1 MSDKRYDSKNRW
13 RNKSIAFRGSPEE
26 AAELD
31 KRWRL
36 CGYSSK
42 QDYFPNTNGWVTV
55 GLCALF
61 IFLYVILSY
70 IPVIAAIPAIAG
82 GIILTGL
89 FWVPADYI
97 GNDVARIIVKVLILA
112 VCGLVELAIFANATV
127 PWLEGKEDNKPR
139 IRIEK

>member
-1 MSDKRYDSKNRW
+1 MTLLLVVRK
-13 RNKSIAFRGSPEE
+13 I
-26 AAELD
+26 
-31 KRWRL
+31 
-36 CGYSSK
+36 
-42 QDYFPNTNGWVTV
+42 
-55 GLCALF
+55 LF
-61 IFLYVILSY
+61 YIILSY

-97 GNDVARIIVKVLILA
+97 GNDVARIIVKVLILV

-127 PWLEGKEDNKPR
+127 PWLEGKEENKPR

>member
-1 MSDKRYDSKNRW
+1 MPMINILPGIVWSVPIHQKL
-13 RNKSIAFRGSPEE
+13 F
-26 AAELD
+26 L
-31 KRWRL
+31 
-36 CGYSSK
+36 
-42 QDYFPNTNGWVTV
+42 NTNGWVTV
-55 GLCALF
+55 GLCAVF

>member
-1 MSDKRYDSKNRW
+1 MRYL
-13 RNKSIAFRGSPEE
+13 F
-26 AAELD
+26 
-31 KRWRL
+31 
-36 CGYSSK
+36 
-42 QDYFPNTNGWVTV
+42 YF
-55 GLCALF
+55 
-61 IFLYVILSY
+61 YVILSY

-89 FWVPADYI
+89 FWVSADYI
-97 GNDVARIIVKVLILA
+97 GNDVARIIVKVLILV